1 MTQRE
6 LAVSLGKKD
15 DFAVIERTW
24 RGTFVQLVER
34 LLKNVKDTDDKAA
47 PGWVCG
53 ATFIPE
59 YRHSSNFIQRNLL
72 SLDYDHLTPDD
83 LGSILAS
90 LRGRSAFLAYTTWSH
105 SPDHPRLRVWIPLSR
120 GVDTEEFQAVSRQ
133 IASVPNIELAARE
146 SHTATQFMFRPAS
159 KAGIEF
165 QSWQDTTSPYLDVD
179 KVLGEYD
186 DWKDRSTWPHRKDG
200 DSCHEPGEG
209 GSALDKPGIIGEFN
223 RAFSISAAI
232 DRFGLPYTSGSSD
245 GRWTY
250 TAGSRADGAVAYDD
264 DTKLHSYHD
273 TDPAHG
279 QHNAY
284 DLVRLHL
291 FGKFD
296 EFDGPDIPIAGRDS
310 SRRMA
315 KFAAEQ
321 PEIAAADFTSLG
333 FTDQSVVGE
342 EPSRGIP
349 ASPRTTED
357 RLGESPALPATI
369 PQSSTRDSDQENA
382 RRIQQQYGK
391 EIIAIAKAFYVW
403 TGTHWAQ
410 NDSVVAR
417 HIATLS
423 ASVHQEA
430 ARLYAADNDSAE
442 AARLFKWSAACG
454 SAGTMGACEKLLQKL
469 LRFEAEALNRNHA
482 LLNCR
487 NGTVDLR
494 TGEMRPHSQADFI
507 TACAPVDYINGAQ
520 APRFERFL
528 REVFKG
534 DEKVIAFAQRW
545 FGYCITGETR
555 EHAIVFHI
563 GEGGNGKGKLIEVLQ
578 HVLGP
583 DYAFNG
589 PRTLLA
595 PGGTG
600 ASPETASLLGKRMVT
615 LNETNRDEEF
625 NEGVLKNL
633 TGGDRLTARNLF
645 KDYFQFDPTHKL
657 QIFTNNEPR
666 ITGVDRGLWRR
677 IFMLRF
683 RVKYGRDYE
692 IAKGLAQEIQDD
704 ELSAKL
710 AAESEGILS
719 WLIAGARTW
728 YACGLMPPNSV
739 LEDTEAFR
747 AKQDH
752 TGQFI
757 AERTVRRADATVA
770 ASNSTGSLYVAY
782 TGWMKDMG
790 YRPLGRNRFMDD
802 MKRAAPWA
810 VYRTELRQYKG
821 IELKKDD
828 L

>member
-6 LAVSLGKKD
+6 LAVSLGKKE
-15 DFAVIERTW
+15 DFAVIDRTW
-24 RGTFVQLVER
+24 RGTFAQLVER
-34 LLKNVKDTDDKAA
+34 LLKNVKDADDKAT

-53 ATFIPE
+53 AAFEPE
-59 YRHSSNFIQRNLL
+59 YRHSSNFKERNLL
-72 SLDYDHLTPDD
+72 SLDYDHIKPEDVERVLK
-83 LGSILAS
+83 LARGSAY
-90 LRGRSAFLAYTTWSH
+90 LAYTTWSH
-105 SPDHPRLRVWIPLSR
+105 TPDHPRLRLWIPLSR
-120 GVDTEEFQAVSRQ
+120 PASFEEFQAVSR
-133 IASVPNIELAARE
+133 AVAARADIELAARE
-146 SHTATQFMFRPAS
+146 SHTPAQFMYRPAS
-159 KAGIEF
+159 RAQIAFE
-165 QSWQDTTSPYLDVD
+165 SWQDATAPYLDVD
-179 KVLGEYD
+179 GVLNEYQ

-200 DSCHEPGEG
+200 DSCHEPGDS

-232 DRFGLPYTSGSSD
+232 DRFGLPYTSGSSE

-250 TAGSRADGAVAYDD
+250 TAGSRADGAVSYDD

-273 TDPAHG
+273 TDPARG

-296 EFDGPDIPIAGRDS
+296 EFDGPDIPIADRDS

-321 PEIAAADFTSLG
+321 PEIAAADFSSLA
-333 FTDQSVVGE
+333 FRDLTDKYESMGKPESNAESVGA
-342 EPSRGIP
+342 PDKP
-349 ASPRTTED
+349 N
-357 RLGESPALPATI
+357 PALPATI

-391 EIIAIAKAFYVW
+391 EIISIAKAFYVW

-423 ASVHQEA
+423 ATVHQEA

-442 AARLFKWSAACG
+442 AARLFKWAGQCG
-454 SAGTMGACEKLLQKL
+454 SAGTMAACEKLLQKL
-469 LRFEAEALNRNHA
+469 LRFEADALNRDRA

-507 TACAPVDYINGAQ
+507 TACAPVDYVNGAQ

-528 REVFKG
+528 REIFKG

-719 WLIAGARTW
+719 WLVAGARTW
-728 YACGLMPPNSV
+728 YACGLMPPDSV

-757 AERTVRRADATVA
+757 AERTARRADATVA

-782 TGWMKDMG
+782 AGWMKDMG